1 MPTPAEIDIVM
12 PVYNC
17 ERYLAQSIDSVLAQH
32 FKNWRLIVVDDCST
46 DQTEEIVQ
54 CYAARDPRIILTKGE
69 HKGVAAAIN
78 TGLALVEAPFVARL
92 DGDDIAL
99 PERLQVQYDFM
110 TQHPRVLVLGSCA
123 TLINERDRLLRPRRV
138 PTGWERIRETLKT
151 RNCLCHP
158 TVLIRTEALR
168 QVGGYRDKFQTSQDY
183 DLWLRLSEIGKI
195 ENLPQSLLLYRRH
208 SSQVSASSNSHR
220 QTIYSVGAATDFFLR
235 RYGLPS
241 ETMIDEHNADDLVA
255 KLITIYRHRPSV
267 GDIASLNRHAI
278 RLLRHAR
285 AISPA
290 ARDEL
295 ERTLS
300 PLLGSQQKL
309 KLGLYR
315 LIKKFGLH

>member
-110 TQHPRVLVLGSCA
+110 TQHPRRSEEHTSELQSHHDLVC
-123 TLINERDRLLRPRRV
+123 RLL
-138 PTGWERIRETLKT
+138 
-151 RNCLCHP
+151 
-158 TVLIRTEALR
+158 
-168 QVGGYRDKFQTSQDY
+168 
-183 DLWLRLSEIGKI
+183 
-195 ENLPQSLLLYRRH
+195 
-208 SSQVSASSNSHR
+208 
-220 QTIYSVGAATDFFLR
+220 
-235 RYGLPS
+235 
-241 ETMIDEHNADDLVA
+241 
-255 KLITIYRHRPSV
+255 
-267 GDIASLNRHAI
+267 
-278 RLLRHAR
+278 
-285 AISPA
+285 
-290 ARDEL
+290 L
-295 ERTLS
+295 E
-300 PLLGSQQKL
+300 
-309 KLGLYR
+309 
-315 LIKKFGLH
+315 